1 MKITCVVLAAGAG
14 TRMGGVAKALL
25 RRGEQTFLQRIL
37 ETALA
42 DDVVVVV
49 GPPYGDAVAA
59 HARELGARVVVNAD
73 PSRGMSSSINLGFAN
88 LDADAAWLWPVDHPD
103 VDGSTL
109 RALVAAIGAHDIA
122 RPSCDG
128 RGGHPPLIKRAV
140 FAQLVTCENARE
152 VINAADV
159 INVEVEDRGTIEDVD
174 R

>member
-1 MKITCVVLAAGAG
+1 MKIACVVLAAGAG

-25 RRGEQTFLQRIL
+25 RRGEQSFLQCIVH
-37 ETALA
+37 TAQA
-42 DDVVVVV
+42 DEVVVVV

-59 HARELGARVVVNAD
+59 HARELGARVVVNED
-73 PSRGMSSSINLGFAN
+73 PRRGMSSSIKLGFAS

-103 VDGSTL
+103 VSASTL
-109 RALVAAIGAHDIA
+109 RTLYAELGARDIA
-122 RPSCDG
+122 RPICDG

-159 INVEVEDRGTIEDVD
+159 VNVEVEDRGTIEDID